1 MYYTGCNTKYWII
14 FSRVFYMNKYQ
25 KFKKM
30 DNKSYSDVTRFL
42 KETTH
47 LTARE
52 WVTARLCADFKNLS
66 NQSEMTWVGE
76 HLPEI
81 VPFMDEAYSRQEVSN
96 ARASFKKKVQRSGST
111 FFYAYYAGLIT
122 QEEMLAIIHKIV
134 VDIKKLMDTEG
145 SEVPEEH
152 ATDVQLLIADVLR
165 RINESL
171 DEDY

>member
-1 MYYTGCNTKYWII
+1 
-14 FSRVFYMNKYQ
+14 
-25 KFKKM
+25 M

-66 NQSEMTWVGE
+66 NQSEMTWIGE
-76 HLPEI
+76 NLPAL
-81 VPFMDEAYSRQEVSN
+81 VPFMDEGYSRQEVSN
-96 ARASFKKKVQRSGST
+96 ARSSFKKKIQRSGST

-122 QEEMLAIIHKIV
+122 QDEMITIIHKIV
-134 VDIKKLMDTEG
+134 VDIKKLMNTEG

-152 ATDVQLLIADVLR
+152 ATDVQILIADVLR
-165 RINESL
+165 KINESL

>member
-1 MYYTGCNTKYWII
+1 
-14 FSRVFYMNKYQ
+14 MNKYR

-42 KETTH
+42 KQTTH
-47 LTARE
+47 LTGRE

-66 NQSEMTWVGE
+66 NQSEMTWIGE
-76 HLPEI
+76 KLPEL
-81 VPFMDEAYSRQEVSN
+81 VPFMDETYTRQEVSN
-96 ARASFKKKVQRSGST
+96 ARASFKKKVQRSGTT

-122 QEEMLAIIHKIV
+122 QEEMLNLIHKMV
-134 VDIKKLMDTEG
+134 KDIKQLMDTEG
-145 SEVPEEH
+145 SEIPEEH
-152 ATDVQLLIADVLR
+152 ATEVQLLIADVLR

>member
-1 MYYTGCNTKYWII
+1 
-14 FSRVFYMNKYQ
+14 VNKYQ

-66 NQSEMTWVGE
+66 NQSEMTWIGE
-76 HLPEI
+76 NLPSL
-81 VPFMDEAYSRQEVSN
+81 VPFMDEGYSRQEVSN
-96 ARASFKKKVQRSGST
+96 ARSSFKKKVQRSGST
-111 FFYAYYAGLIT
+111 FFYAYYAGLIA
-122 QEEMLAIIHKIV
+122 QDEMITIIHKIV

-152 ATDVQLLIADVLR
+152 ATDVQRLIADVLR

>member
-1 MYYTGCNTKYWII
+1 
-14 FSRVFYMNKYQ
+14 VNKYQ

-66 NQSEMTWVGE
+66 NQSEMTWIGE
-76 HLPEI
+76 NLPAL
-81 VPFMDEAYSRQEVSN
+81 VPFMDEGYSRQEVSN
-96 ARASFKKKVQRSGST
+96 ARSSFKKKIQRSGST

-122 QEEMLAIIHKIV
+122 QDEMITIIHKIV
-134 VDIKKLMDTEG
+134 VDIKKLMNTEG

-152 ATDVQLLIADVLR
+152 ATDVQILIADVLR
-165 RINESL
+165 KINESL